1 MAKNYGKKTIWLDP
15 DDVMEY
21 GTDPETVRRY
31 KIIDAKKARL
41 KSIRY
46 LAKYLD
52 TSNTV
57 YQPDTRFRSLV
68 EGPNRIFAT
77 STNTEAEAYL
87 KVIN

>member
-1 MAKNYGKKTIWLDP
+1 MTKNYGKKTIWLDP

-31 KIIDAKKARL
+31 KMIDAKKARL

-52 TSNTV
+52 TSNTS
-57 YQPDTRFRSLV
+57 YQPDTRFRSLA
-68 EGPNRIFAT
+68 ERLNPIFAT
-77 STNTEAEAYL
+77 LTNIDAEPYL
-87 KVIN
+87 KVRN